1 MKEMIISF
9 ETSKVAKE
17 KGFKEPTL
25 FYYFE
30 DEELRENKIEDTYG
44 YYGGE
49 YTVEYEELLKNWNDG
64 FVTKKD
70 GNRCFGCNKS
80 KDYFETFSAPTLS
93 LLQTWLRRIHN
104 IDITIMLVG
113 YSEYEYYIH
122 QDRKLKKNNNV
133 TPETPKNLK
142 FLYEY
147 TLEVA
152 LQEALKI
159 IK

>member
-1 MKEMIISF
+1 
-9 ETSKVAKE
+9 
-17 KGFKEPTL
+17 
-25 FYYFE
+25 
-30 DEELRENKIEDTYG
+30 
-44 YYGGE
+44 
-49 YTVEYEELLKNWNDG
+49 
-64 FVTKKD
+64 
-70 GNRCFGCNKS
+70 
-80 KDYFETFSAPTLS
+80 
-93 LLQTWLRRIHN
+93 
-104 IDITIMLVG
+104 MLVG